1 MNGKITLG
9 LVSAFALMSFVFGL
23 SLATFVDYRINEE
36 QVVLERLT
44 THKKIGPSEL
54 LSTEVDFHLNGSNYA
69 LRFADEPHITY
80 WFSVTDR
87 EIQFDRIES
96 LDRRDTG
103 LRTNLFEKMPPLAMD
118 STNAAE

>member
-9 LVSAFALMSFVFGL
+9 LVSAFALVSFVFGL
-23 SLATFVDYRINEE
+23 SLATFVDYQINEE

-44 THKKIGPSEL
+44 THKKIGPTEI

-80 WFSVTDR
+80 WFSVADR

-96 LDRRDTG
+96 LDRRDIG
-103 LRTNLFEKMPPLAMD
+103 LRTALFEEMPPLAIE
-118 STNAAE
+118 SANAAE

>member
-9 LVSAFALMSFVFGL
+9 LISAFALVSFMFGL

-44 THKKIGPSEL
+44 THKKIGPAEI

-69 LRFADEPHITY
+69 LRFTDEPHITY
-80 WFSVTDR
+80 WFNVAER
-87 EIQFDRIES
+87 EIQFDRIEA
-96 LDRRDTG
+96 LDPRDVG
-103 LRTNLFEKMPPLAMD
+103 QRTALFEEMPPLAME
-118 STNAAE
+118 STTAAE